1 MKFRLEIEMD
11 NASFEDDP
19 GAELASILR
28 NIANDV
34 DRVGG
39 AGSIAIEFIDCPI
52 LDLNGNR
59 IGMYTTTSEW
69 ASLLSK
75 RETRE

>member
-1 MKFRLEIEMD
+1 MD
-11 NASFEDDP
+11 NAAFEDDP

-28 NIANDV
+28 NIANDI

-39 AGSIAIEFIDCPI
+39 QGVALEFIDCPI

-59 IGMYTTTSEW
+59 IGVYTTASEW

-75 RETRE
+75 EIKE